1 MAKTHGGKGD
11 KPRKPQISDAQYR
24 ENWETIFN
32 KVFEKETKPT
42 KTEKDK
48 NVR

>member
-1 MAKTHGGKGD
+1 MSKTHGGKGD

-24 ENWETIFN
+24 ANWDAIFK
-32 KVFEKETKPT
+32 KVFEEEMKST
-42 KTEKDK
+42 KTEKK